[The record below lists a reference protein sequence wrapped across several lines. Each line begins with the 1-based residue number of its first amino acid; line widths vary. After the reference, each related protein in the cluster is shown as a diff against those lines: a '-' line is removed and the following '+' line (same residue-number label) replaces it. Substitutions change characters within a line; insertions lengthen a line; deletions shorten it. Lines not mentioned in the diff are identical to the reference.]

1 MIQFVTGI
9 PGSGKSYYGLF
20 SIAINFN
27 KTLQNNKKFKNFQL
41 SKTKYKVALTNI
53 NEIKF
58 ESFENVKP
66 LNFEEFKSIITNLH
80 NQYKLGKTDSE
91 LEEIA
96 KDEDFFN
103 TLIVLDECHN
113 FMGKDDEVLIW
124 WLSYHRHFF
133 QDIILITQD
142 LPLVHKK
149 YKAFSEFYYKAMPSS
164 RKLFNTT
171 MNYQQYNGSQMY
183 KTQLALTKKLPIL
196 KEVFQLYG
204 SGENNKQKSLV
215 KHFLILATIIFI
227 IVLTAGVIY
236 LKNFFGGGTVE
247 KDKIQSPQQ
256 SQKLLSSSEKK
267 TNNNSQNGDFYEMYC
282 NFSYCFINSNIYEK
296 KFILE
301 LLKNEYKAKMI
312 AKSKYKFYF
321 QSEDKFNLFQK
332 KSKKEDI
339 RNEENSILP
348 SFNLNNK

>member
-27 KTLQNNKKFKNFQL
+27 KTLQNNKKFKSFQL

-53 NEIKF
+53 NEVKF
-58 ESFENVKP
+58 DSFDNLKP
-66 LNFEEFKSIITNLH
+66 LNWDDFKSIIS
-80 NQYKLGKTDSE
+80 KLYHQKIVLDKSDTE
-91 LEEIA
+91 LEQFV
-96 KDEDFFN
+96 KDEDFYYS
-103 TLIVLDECHN
+103 LIVLDECHN
-113 FMGKDDEVLIW
+113 YLNKDDEVLVW

-142 LPLVHKK
+142 LPLVNKK
-149 YKAFSEFYYKAMPSS
+149 YKAFSEFYYKAIPAS
-164 RKLFNTT
+164 RKLFNTQ
-171 MNYQQYNGSQMY
+171 MIYQQYTAASMF

-196 KEVFQLYG
+196 KEVFELYG

-215 KHFLILATIIFI
+215 KHFLLLALLIFI
-227 IVLTAGVIY
+227 IVLTAGTIY
-236 LKNFFGGGTVE
+236 LKNFFGGGAVE
-247 KDKIQSPQQ
+247 QKSIKSPQEQ
-256 SQKLLSSSEKK
+256 QLVTYSNKK
-267 TNNNSQNGDFYEMYC
+267 NIEPNDSGDFYEMYC

-296 KFILE
+296 KFVLE
-301 LLKNEYKAKMI
+301 LLKNDYKAKII

-321 QSEDKFNLFQK
+321 QSQDKFNLFQK

-339 RNEENSILP
+339 KNEENSILP
-348 SFNLNNK
+348 GFNFNNK

>member
-27 KTLQNNKKFKNFQL
+27 KTLQNNKKFKKFQL

-66 LNFEEFKSIITNLH
+66 LNFDEFKSIITELH

-91 LEEIA
+91 LEELV
-96 KDEDFFN
+96 KDEDFFY

-142 LPLVHKK
+142 LPLVNKK
-149 YKAFSEFYYKAMPSS
+149 YKAFSEFYYKAIPAS
-164 RKLFNTT
+164 RKLFNTQ
-171 MNYQQYNGSQMY
+171 MIYQQYTASSMF

-196 KEVFQLYG
+196 KEVFELYG

-215 KHFLILATIIFI
+215 KHFLLLALLIFI

-256 SQKLLSSSEKK
+256 SQKLISYSEKK

-296 KFILE
+296 KFVLE
-301 LLKNEYKAKMI
+301 LLKNDYKAKMI

-339 RNEENSILP
+339 KNEENSILP

>member
-66 LNFEEFKSIITNLH
+66 LNFEEFKSIITKLH

-215 KHFLILATIIFI
+215 RHFLILATIIFI
-227 IVLTAGVIY
+227 IVLIAGVIY
-236 LKNFFGGGTVE
+236 LKNFFGGGAIE
-247 KDKIQSPQQ
+247 KDKIQTPQQ
-256 SQKLLSSSEKK
+256 SQKLNFTKEKK
-267 TNNNSQNGDFYEMYC
+267 NNNNSQNGEFYEMYC

-301 LLKNEYKAKMI
+301 LLKREYKATI
-312 AKSKYKFYF
+312 LANSKHKYYF
-321 QSEDKFNLFQK
+321 QTEDKFNLFQK

-339 RNEENSILP
+339 KNEENSILP

>member
-27 KTLQNNKKFKNFQL
+27 KTLQNNKKFKKFQL

-66 LNFEEFKSIITNLH
+66 LNFDEFKAILIKLFNY
-80 NQYKLGKTDSE
+80 QKLGKNDFE
-91 LEEIA
+91 LEELA
-96 KDEDFFN
+96 KDEDFFY
-103 TLIVLDECHN
+103 TLIIIDECHN
-113 FMGKDDEVLIW
+113 FLDKDNEVLVW

-133 QDIILITQD
+133 QDIILITQNLD
-142 LPLVHKK
+142 LVHKK
-149 YKAFSEFYYKAMPSS
+149 YKAFPEFYYKAIPAS
-164 RKLFNTT
+164 RRLFNAT
-171 MNYQQYNGSQMY
+171 MNYQQYTHSQMY
-183 KTQLALTKKLPIL
+183 STQLALTKKLPIL

-215 KHFLILATIIFI
+215 RHFLILATIIFI
-227 IVLTAGVIY
+227 IILIAGVIY
-236 LKNFFGGGTVE
+236 LKNFFGGGAIE
-247 KDKIQSPQQ
+247 KDKIQTPQQ
-256 SQKLLSSSEKK
+256 SQKLNLTKEKK
-267 TNNNSQNGDFYEMYC
+267 NNNNSQNGEFYEMYC

-301 LLKNEYKAKMI
+301 LLKREYKAI
-312 AKSKYKFYF
+312 ILANSKHKYYF
-321 QSEDKFNLFQK
+321 QTEDKFNLFQK

-339 RNEENSILP
+339 KNEKNSILP